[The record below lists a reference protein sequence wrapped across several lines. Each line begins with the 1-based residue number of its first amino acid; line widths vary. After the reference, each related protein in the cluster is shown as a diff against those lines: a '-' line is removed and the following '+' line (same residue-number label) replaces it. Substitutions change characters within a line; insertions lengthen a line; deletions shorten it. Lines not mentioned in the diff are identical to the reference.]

1 MKKLLRWLRP
11 TGPWILAWAAVA
23 SGAEAGFDFETL
35 RARARDLA
43 AQVPRPSQ
51 GEVPAWL
58 RELSY
63 DDLRR
68 IEFDGRQSLWHG
80 EGRAFQVQFLHP
92 GFLFDRS
99 VRVFQLDGGRV
110 TAVPFRREY
119 FHYRGTKSGE
129 LPATMGFAGFRLM
142 YPLDGSGAAPAEVGS
157 FAGASYFRFM
167 GAGAAYG
174 LSARGLA
181 LDTAAAGPE
190 EFPRFTEFWLER
202 PEAGARSMAVL
213 ALLESERVTG
223 AYRFTIA
230 PGETTIVDVRA
241 ALYFRRP
248 AGVVGLAPLTSMF
261 WRGENSPATVDDYRP
276 EVHDSDGLLLH
287 RGNGEWIWRPLVNP
301 RQVRVAT
308 FADENP
314 RGFGLLQ
321 RDRDFE
327 HYQDL
332 EAAYHRRPGLW
343 VEPRGG
349 WGRGGVRLVEIPTT
363 TEFDDNMVAFWVPE
377 AGPRTGE
384 AMEFGYR
391 LHWSGEGIAPPAGYV
406 RSTRRGKSGV
416 HEPGLERFVVDF
428 AGAALA
434 ARGAEARIEPVVTVG
449 AGARLHHVTAQW
461 NPINRTWRVAFLIKP
476 AGTATPVELRC
487 FLREGAAARS
497 ETWSYLW
504 QP

>member
-11 TGPWILAWAAVA
+11 AGPWILAWAAVA
-23 SGAEAGFDFETL
+23 SGAEAGFDFDTL

-99 VRVFQLDGGRV
+99 VRVFELDGGRV

-119 FHYRGTKSGE
+119 FHYRGAKSGE

-142 YPLDGSGAAPAEVGS
+142 YPLDGSGAAPSEVGS
-157 FAGASYFRFM
+157 FAGASYFRFL

-202 PEAGARSMAVL
+202 PAAGARSMAVL

-321 RDRDFE
+321 RDRD
-327 HYQDL
+327 L
-332 EAAYHRRPGLW
+332 STTRISRPLITGGRACGWSREADGGAEGYGWSRFRRRPSSMTTWWRSGCRK
-343 VEPRGG
+343 P
-349 WGRGGVRLVEIPTT
+349 GRGRAKQWSSGTGCTGAGRASRRRPDMCAAPGAGSPACTSRAWNDSWWT
-363 TEFDDNMVAFWVPE
+363 SP
-377 AGPRTGE
+377 GPRW
-384 AMEFGYR
+384 R
-391 LHWSGEGIAPPAGYV
+391 PAE
-406 RSTRRGKSGV
+406 RRRGS
-416 HEPGLERFVVDF
+416 
-428 AGAALA
+428 
-434 ARGAEARIEPVVTVG
+434 
-449 AGARLHHVTAQW
+449 
-461 NPINRTWRVAFLIKP
+461 NRW
-476 AGTATPVELRC
+476 
-487 FLREGAAARS
+487 
-497 ETWSYLW
+497 
-504 QP
+504 